1 MNKKRLFCLLLISV
15 MLLGSINV
23 NAIKYSKKTKV
34 LTSQVKVKRAKGSKM
49 KSADVDKLTAA
60 SLNLL
65 NSTIQGDKEGAN
77 VLISPSSIMFAFGL
91 AENGAKGKTRSQIE
105 NVIYGGMKTAD
116 TNKVL
121 CKQMKTM
128 ESNKKVKWNVAN
140 SVWIM

>member
-91 AENGAKGKTRSQIE
+91 AETRGEKPVDSL
-105 NVIYGGMKTAD
+105 VAD
-116 TNKVL
+116 VHGRAVRRREDHCATPHP
-121 CKQMKTM
+121 
-128 ESNKKVKWNVAN
+128 
-140 SVWIM
+140 